1 MSNSSYKKRIEQLL
15 QNGWVQLGIFIF
27 VIIHF
32 TTLYIFF
39 IAPQKKAQAKEDK
52 MRSWAW
58 SGEVLLSIAEEC
70 KKNPEEKLCSKA
82 DQKAYDYI
90 QTCRTDIPEAIKK
103 EGLETERDL
112 YQEKKAFV
120 LDLCGLLEKSE
131 YAKDSESS
139 SKEDKNPQ

>member
-1 MSNSSYKKRIEQLL
+1 MSTSSYKKRLEQLL
-15 QNGWVQLGIFIF
+15 KNGWVQLGIFIF

-39 IAPQKKAQAKEDK
+39 IAPQKDAQAKEDK

-70 KKNPEEKLCSKA
+70 KKNPDEKLCGKA
-82 DQKAYDYI
+82 DKKAYDYI
-90 QTCRTDIPEAIKK
+90 QTCRTQIPEAIKE
-103 EGLETERDL
+103 EGLEVEREL

-139 SKEDKNPQ
+139 SNKNNDAQ